1 MSRKFGSE
9 DLTAVNALANR
20 ELAGVTAGG
29 KTAAENTEQAILDH
43 KGFLETLEEILS
55 SDNKTS
61 WDPNDPTLD

>member
-1 MSRKFGSE
+1 MRKLGTVDFEAINTLTKREIVGANGGS
-9 DLTAVNALANR
+9 
-20 ELAGVTAGG
+20 

-61 WDPNDPTLD
+61 WDPNDMILD